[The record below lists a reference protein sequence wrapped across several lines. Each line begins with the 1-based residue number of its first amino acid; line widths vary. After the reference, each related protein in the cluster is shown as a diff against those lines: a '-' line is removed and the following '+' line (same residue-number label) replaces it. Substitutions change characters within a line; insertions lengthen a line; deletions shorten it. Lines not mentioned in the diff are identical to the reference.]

1 MDCED
6 VIALIDEIRRLGS
19 ELDDVEA
26 KAAQGGLPERIYR
39 SLSALSNRRGGGVIL
54 FGVDEEQHF
63 AVVGVSDV
71 ARLQQELASVASEMR
86 PPLRLDFDVCQ
97 VEGQRVVAV
106 TVPECP
112 PDQKPCYWG
121 RSRLEEGAYVRVGA
135 TNRRMTVNE
144 IRRLWASY
152 RDDVDAEVVP
162 DASPEDLDWRRV
174 EAYRAEV
181 LRRNPE
187 SAAAEQTLEQLLLG
201 VHCLAQDGG
210 LLRPTLAGLLLFS
223 RNPQYY
229 CPRFIITITQY
240 TGTEIGQEIIHGRPY
255 LFDAE
260 AQGPIPAMID
270 KAERTV
276 LGLIKRRA
284 YFDGLTR
291 REVPEY
297 PEFAIREA
305 IRNAV
310 AHRDYTARGSHI
322 DVRLFADR
330 LEVRNPGGLFGDL
343 TVEILDEAPPSTRNP
358 NIMRVLQDL
367 GYVEQRGTGI
377 RRMIAEMRQINLEP
391 PHFKDAGTYFV
402 VRLKNHTLLDEE
414 TLAWLNQFADYP
426 LNDRQRLALAYLRV
440 NAQMTNAD
448 YRRLHHGIVETV
460 EATRELRGLVETG
473 LVEMHG
479 TRRWAYYTLSEQ
491 VTARVQLPLP
501 LVMSDEEKILAY
513 VREHGSI
520 RNAEC
525 RELLGLGDDTER
537 ARYILG
543 KLVAAG
549 ELMQIGQKRGTRYI
563 LPNGDISG
571 TYPED
576 SG

>member
-1 MDCED
+1 MDCQD
-6 VIALIDEIRRLGS
+6 VVALIEEIRHLGS

-26 KAAQGGLPERIYR
+26 KTAQGGLPERIYR
-39 SLSALSNRRGGGVIL
+39 SLSALSNLRGGGVIL
-54 FGVDEEQHF
+54 FGVDEEQRF
-63 AVVGVSDV
+63 AVVGVPDV
-71 ARLQQELASVASEMR
+71 ARLQQELASIASEMR
-86 PPLRLDFDVCQ
+86 PPLRLHFDICE

-121 RSRLEEGAYVRVGA
+121 RSRLEEGAYVRVGT

-162 DASPEDLDWRRV
+162 DASSEDLDWRRV
-174 EAYRAEV
+174 EAYRAQ
-181 LRRNPE
+181 LLHRDPE
-187 SAAAEQTLEQLLLG
+187 SAAAEQTPEQLLLG
-201 VHCLAQDGG
+201 VHCLARDGG
-210 LLRPTLAGLLLFS
+210 VVRPTLAGLLLFG

-229 CPRFIITITQY
+229 FPRFIITITQY
-240 TGTEIGQEIIHGRPY
+240 TGTEVGQEIIHGRPY
-255 LFDAE
+255 LFDTE

-291 REVPEY
+291 REIPEY

-343 TVEILDEAPPSTRNP
+343 TVERLDEAPPSTRNP

-377 RRMIAEMRQINLEP
+377 RRMIAEMRQVNLEP
-391 PHFKDAGTYFV
+391 PHFKDAGTYFLV
-402 VRLKNHTLLDEE
+402 TLKNHTLLDEE
-414 TLAWLNQFADYP
+414 TLA
-426 LNDRQRLALAYLRV
+426 
-440 NAQMTNAD
+440 
-448 YRRLHHGIVETV
+448 
-460 EATRELRGLVETG
+460 
-473 LVEMHG
+473 
-479 TRRWAYYTLSEQ
+479 
-491 VTARVQLPLP
+491 
-501 LVMSDEEKILAY
+501 
-513 VREHGSI
+513 
-520 RNAEC
+520 
-525 RELLGLGDDTER
+525 
-537 ARYILG
+537 
-543 KLVAAG
+543 
-549 ELMQIGQKRGTRYI
+549 
-563 LPNGDISG
+563 
-571 TYPED
+571 
-576 SG
+576 

>member
-1 MDCED
+1 MECED
-6 VIALIDEIRRLGS
+6 VVALIDEIRRLGS
-19 ELDDVEA
+19 ELDDVET
-26 KAAQGGLPERIYR
+26 KSAQGGLPARIYR
-39 SLSALSNRRGGGVIL
+39 SLSALSNHRGGGVIL
-54 FGVDEEQHF
+54 FGVDEEQRF
-63 AVVGVSDV
+63 AVVGVPDV

-86 PPLRLDFDVCQ
+86 PPLRLDSDVCE

-106 TVPECP
+106 MVPECP

-162 DASPEDLDWRRV
+162 DASLEDLDWRRV
-174 EAYRAEV
+174 ESYRAQV
-181 LRRNPE
+181 LRRDPE
-187 SAAAEQTLEQLLLG
+187 SAAAEQTPEQLLLG
-201 VHCLAQDGG
+201 IHCLARDGDM
-210 LLRPTLAGLLLFS
+210 LRPTLAGLLLFG

-240 TGTEIGQEIIHGRPY
+240 TGAEVGQEIIHGRPY

-270 KAERTV
+270 KAERTA

-305 IRNAV
+305 IRNTV
-310 AHRDYTARGSHI
+310 AHRDYTAHGSHI

-343 TVEILDEAPPSTRNP
+343 TVETLDEAPPSTRNP

-377 RRMIAEMRQINLEP
+377 RRMIAEMRQANLEP
-391 PHFKDAGTYFV
+391 PYFKDAGTYFV
-402 VRLKNHTLLDEE
+402 VTLKNHTLLDEE
-414 TLAWLNQFADYP
+414 TLAWLNQFASYP
-426 LNDRQRLALAYLRV
+426 ISDRQRLALAYLRV
-440 NAQMTNAD
+440 NMQMTNAD
-448 YRRLHHGIVETV
+448 YRRLHHGTVETV
-460 EATRELRGLVETG
+460 EATRELRGLVGTG

-479 TRRWAYYTLSEQ
+479 ARRWAYYTLSEEILP
-491 VTARVQLPLP
+491 RVQPPL
-501 LVMSDEEKILAY
+501 LLAMSDEERILAY
-513 VREHGSI
+513 VQEHGSI
-520 RNAEC
+520 TNQQC
-525 RELLGLGDDTER
+525 RELLGWTESDR
-537 ARYILG
+537 YRAKRLLLKLVKEGNLQIAGKGRWARYERL
-543 KLVAAG
+543 
-549 ELMQIGQKRGTRYI
+549 
-563 LPNGDISG
+563 
-571 TYPED
+571 
-576 SG
+576 

>member
-1 MDCED
+1 MDCGD
-6 VIALIDEIRRLGS
+6 VVALIDEIRRLGS

-26 KAAQGGLPERIYR
+26 KSAQGGLPERIYR

-54 FGVDEEQHF
+54 FGVDERQRF
-63 AVVGVSDV
+63 AVVGVPDV
-71 ARLQQELASVASEMR
+71 AQLHHEMASVASEMR
-86 PPLRLDFDVCQ
+86 PPLRLDFNVCEL
-97 VEGQRVVAV
+97 EGQTMVAV

-121 RSRLEEGAYVRVGA
+121 RSRLEEGAYVRVGT

-152 RDDVDAEVVP
+152 RDDVDTEAVP

-174 EAYRAEV
+174 EAYRAQLL
-181 LRRNPE
+181 LRDPE
-187 SAAAEQTLEQLLLG
+187 SAASEQTPEQLLLG
-201 VHCLAQDGG
+201 VHCLARDGG
-210 LLRPTLAGLLLFS
+210 VLRPTLAGLLLFG
-223 RNPQYY
+223 RNPQFY

-240 TGTEIGQEIIHGRPY
+240 TGTEVGQEIIHGRPY
-255 LFDAE
+255 LFDTE
-260 AQGPIPAMID
+260 AQGSIPAMID
-270 KAERTV
+270 KAERAT

-330 LEVRNPGGLFGDL
+330 LEIRNPGGLFGDL
-343 TVEILDEAPPSTRNP
+343 TVETLDEASPSTRNP

-377 RRMIAEMRQINLEP
+377 RRMIAEMRQANLEP
-391 PHFKDAGTYFV
+391 PHFKDGGTYFV
-402 VRLKNHTLLDEE
+402 VTLKNHTLLDEE
-414 TLAWLNQFADYP
+414 TLAWLNQFASYP

-440 NAQMTNAD
+440 NVQMTNAV
-448 YRRLHHGIVETV
+448 YRRLHHGTVETV

-479 TRRWAYYTLSEQ
+479 TRRWAYYTLSEEVLPRMQ
-491 VTARVQLPLP
+491 PPLP
-501 LVMSDEEKILAY
+501 LAMSDEEKIMAY
-513 VREHGSI
+513 VREYGSI
-520 RNAEC
+520 TNKKC
-525 RELLGLGDDTER
+525 RELLGWTESDRYR
-537 ARYILG
+537 AKRLLLKLVKEG
-543 KLVAAG
+543 KLGLAG
-549 ELMQIGQKRGTRYI
+549 RGRWTRYER
-563 LPNGDISG
+563 L
-571 TYPED
+571 
-576 SG
+576 